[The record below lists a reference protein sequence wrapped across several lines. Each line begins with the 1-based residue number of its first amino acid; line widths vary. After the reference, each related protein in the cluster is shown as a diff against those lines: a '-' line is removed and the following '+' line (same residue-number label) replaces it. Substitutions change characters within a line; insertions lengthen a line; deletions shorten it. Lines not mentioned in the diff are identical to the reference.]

1 MVIKM
6 KLSWKNM
13 ILSMEKTTKVITMIS
28 DYSYTF
34 IITGPPRKESVKV
47 LMSGSA
53 CQEPR
58 DKIIKHTA
66 EIQEAVKV
74 AYMIQEAGKVLY
86 MIQETRKV
94 PHMIQEAGKM
104 LYMTQETRKEVG
116 RGPT

>member
-1 MVIKM
+1 M